1 MDAGIQLLD
10 IAPGIKELLEK
21 AGFTVDS
28 IVSEGAVAV
37 STCLRIETYVAKLI
51 YDEAK
56 RIAAET
62 AVVVAP

>member
-1 MDAGIQLLD
+1 
-10 IAPGIKELLEK
+10 
-21 AGFTVDS
+21 VDS